1 MRRSSDEL
9 DKMRRAGKV
18 VAEMHE
24 VTRAAIRPGVTTAEL
39 NEVAAQVLARRGARS
54 NFLNYHGFPAVI
66 CTSPNDMIVH
76 GIPNGY
82 TLKEGDII
90 SVDCGAIVEGYHGD
104 AAYTAGV
111 GEISPA
117 ATRLLEVTER
127 ALWAGIDELVI
138 GQRLHEVGRAV
149 QDVAEAA
156 GYSVVR
162 EYVGHAIGTEMH
174 ESPQVPNYW
183 PGTPGPTL
191 KEGMVFAIEPMVNVG
206 TYETY
211 VLDDGWSVM
220 TADGQLSAHF
230 EHTIAVTANGPEVF
244 TVA

>member
-1 MRRSSDEL
+1 
-9 DKMRRAGKV
+9 
-18 VAEMHE
+18 
-24 VTRAAIRPGVTTAEL
+24 
-39 NEVAAQVLARRGARS
+39 
-54 NFLNYHGFPAVI
+54 
-66 CTSPNDMIVH
+66 MIVH
-76 GIPNGY
+76 GIPDGY
-82 TLKEGDII
+82 TLREGDII

-117 ATRLLEVTER
+117 ARRLIEVTER
-127 ALWAGIDELVI
+127 SLWAGIDEMVV
-138 GQRLHEVGRAV
+138 GQRLHEIGRAV
-149 QDVAEAA
+149 QNVAEAA

-191 KEGMVFAIEPMVNVG
+191 KEGMVFAVEPMVNIG

-211 VLDDGWSVM
+211 MLDDGWSIM

-230 EHTIAVTANGPEVF
+230 EHTIAVTPNGPEVF
-244 TVA
+244 TAA